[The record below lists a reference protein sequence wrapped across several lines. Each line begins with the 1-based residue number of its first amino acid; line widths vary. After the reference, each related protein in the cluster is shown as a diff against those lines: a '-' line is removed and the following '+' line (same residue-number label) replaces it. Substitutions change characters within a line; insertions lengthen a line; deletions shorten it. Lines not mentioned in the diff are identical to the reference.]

1 MKETFAVNGRR
12 VTVVGAARS
21 GLAAIDLLQSR
32 GALVTLA
39 DASTTFDGADALRG
53 RGVIVEL
60 GPHRPDQFTQT
71 DLIVLSPGVSP
82 DQPAVAQAR
91 NAGVPVIGEL
101 ELASRWLRGRIV
113 AITGTKGKSTTTT
126 LTSRMLAAGGFDAP
140 AGGNIGAA
148 LSAQVDASTADT
160 IHVIESSSFQLETID
175 TFHPWIAV
183 LVNLSADH
191 IDRHGTFDAYA
202 AAKKRIFENQT
213 ADDWAVINADDPAS
227 LALASQAR
235 AQRFDFALDAPI
247 TDGVT
252 VEGTSIVRRR
262 AGVSAPLVPLS
273 AIQVP
278 GRHLLSDVLAATA
291 VSCLAGVPA
300 AAMVDAVQGFH
311 GLAHALERVGTVEGV
326 AFVNDSKATNIVSAT
341 RAIESFDG
349 NVVVILGGKHKGGR
363 FEDLRDVVRERCV
376 AVVAIGEATPLVNA
390 ALSDVV
396 PVRQASSMADAVR
409 QAWGLAPTG
418 GTVLLA
424 PACASFDMF
433 RDYAARGTAFVE
445 EVRRLSD
452 GQSSVLA
459 PR

>member
-1 MKETFAVNGRR
+1 MTKPFDVRSR
-12 VTVVGAARS
+12 QVTVVGAARS
-21 GLAAIDLLQSR
+21 GLAAIDLLLGR
-32 GALVTLA
+32 GASVTLA
-39 DASTTFDGADALRG
+39 DAGSSLAGAEALEA
-53 RGVIVEL
+53 RGVNVQL
-60 GPHRPDQFTQT
+60 GPHRPGQFTAA
-71 DLIVLSPGVSP
+71 DLIVLSPGVP
-82 DQPAVAQAR
+82 LEQPAITQAR
-91 NAGVPVIGEL
+91 AVGVPVIGEL
-101 ELASRWLRGRIV
+101 ELASRWLKGRIV

-126 LTSRMLAAGGFDAP
+126 LTARMLAAGGFHAP

-148 LSAQVDASTADT
+148 LSAQVDESTADT

-202 AAKKRIFENQT
+202 AAKARIFENQT
-213 ADDWAVINADDPAS
+213 ATDWAVVNADDPAS
-227 LALASQAR
+227 LALAAHTRAR
-235 AQRFDFALDAPI
+235 RFDFALDAPVA
-247 TDGVT
+247 DGVT
-252 VEGTSIVRRR
+252 VEGASIVRRDGG
-262 AGVSAPLVPLS
+262 ASAPLVPLS

-291 VSCLAGVPA
+291 VGCLAGVPA
-300 AAMVDAVQGFH
+300 EAMVRAVEGFH
-311 GLAHALERVGTVEGV
+311 GLAHALERVGSVQGV
-326 AFVNDSKATNIVSAT
+326 SFVNDSKATNIVSAT
-341 RAIESFDG
+341 RSIESFERD
-349 NVVVILGGKHKGGR
+349 VVVILGGRHKGGR
-363 FEDLRDVVRERCV
+363 FEDLRDVVRDRCV
-376 AVVAIGEATPLVNA
+376 AVVAIGEATPLVHA

-396 PVRQASSMADAVR
+396 PVRPATSMGDAVR
-409 QAWGLAPTG
+409 QAWGLAPSG

>member
-1 MKETFAVNGRR
+1 MSASFSVRGKQ

-32 GALVTLA
+32 GARVTLA
-39 DASTTFDGADALRG
+39 DAASSLDGAEALRA
-53 RGVIVEL
+53 RGVQVDL
-60 GPHRPDQFTQT
+60 GPHRLDQF
-71 DLIVLSPGVSP
+71 DRANLIVLSPGVP
-82 DQPAVAQAR
+82 ADQEAVAHAR
-91 NAGVPVIGEL
+91 AAGIPVIGEL
-101 ELASRWLRGRIV
+101 ELASRWLKGRVV

-126 LTSRMLAAGGFDAP
+126 LTSRMLTAGGLHAP

-148 LSAQVDASTADT
+148 LSAQVEESTPDT
-160 IHVIESSSFQLETID
+160 VHVVETSSFQLETIE

-191 IDRHGTFDAYA
+191 IDRHGTFEAYA
-202 AAKKRIFENQT
+202 SAKARIFENQT
-213 ADDWAVINADDPAS
+213 TQDWAVVNADDPAS
-227 LALASQAR
+227 LALAQNAR
-235 AQRFDFALDAPI
+235 ARRFDFALDAPV

-252 VEGTSIVRRR
+252 VEGSTIVRRT
-262 AGVSAPLVPLS
+262 GGSSAPLVPLS

-300 AAMVDAVQGFH
+300 EAMVRAVEGFH
-311 GLAHALERVGTVEGV
+311 GLAHALERVGAVQGV

-341 RAIESFDG
+341 RSIESFERD
-349 NVVVILGGKHKGGR
+349 VVVILGGKHKGGR

-376 AVVAIGEATPLVNA
+376 AVVAIGEASPLVTA

-396 PVRQASSMADAVR
+396 TVRQASSMSDAVR
-409 QAWGLAPTG
+409 QAWAMAPVG

-433 RDYAARGTAFVE
+433 RDYAARGAAFVE

>member
-1 MKETFAVNGRR
+1 MAETFGVNGRR

-32 GALVTLA
+32 GAHVTLA
-39 DASTTFDGADALRG
+39 DASTSFEGADALRG

-101 ELASRWLRGRIV
+101 ELASRWLKGRIV

-202 AAKKRIFENQT
+202 AAKARIFENQT
-213 ADDWAVINADDPAS
+213 AEDWAVINADDPAS
-227 LALASQAR
+227 LVLASQAR

-300 AAMVDAVQGFH
+300 AAMVDAVQGFQ

-396 PVRQASSMADAVR
+396 PVREASSMADAVR

>member
-1 MKETFAVNGRR
+1 MATPFDVRGRA

-32 GALVTLA
+32 GASVTLA
-39 DASTTFDGADALRG
+39 DASSSFDGAAALEA
-53 RGVIVEL
+53 RGVGVQL
-60 GPHRPDQFTQT
+60 GPHRPDQFTSA
-71 DLIVLSPGVSP
+71 DLLVLSPGVP
-82 DQPAVAQAR
+82 LAQPAIVEAR
-91 NAGVPVIGEL
+91 AVGVPVIGEL
-101 ELASRWLRGRIV
+101 ELASWWLTGRVV

-126 LTSRMLAAGGFDAP
+126 LTSRMLTAGGFHAP

-148 LSAQVDASTADT
+148 LSAQVEESTTET
-160 IHVIESSSFQLETID
+160 IHVIEASSFQLETID

-202 AAKKRIFENQT
+202 AAKARIFENQT
-213 ADDWAVINADDPAS
+213 TTDWAVVNADDPAS
-227 LALASQAR
+227 LALASQAC

-247 TDGVT
+247 TDGIT
-252 VEGTSIVRRR
+252 VEGASIVRR
-262 AGVSAPLVPLS
+262 AGGVSAPLVPLS

-291 VSCLAGVPA
+291 VGCLAGVPA
-300 AAMVDAVQGFH
+300 EAMVRAIEEFH
-311 GLAHALERVGTVEGV
+311 GLAHALERVGTVQGV
-326 AFVNDSKATNIVSAT
+326 SFVNDSKATNIVSAT
-341 RAIESFDG
+341 RSIESFERD
-349 NVVVILGGKHKGGR
+349 VVVILGGKHKGGR
-363 FEDLRDVVRERCV
+363 FEDLRDVVRARCV
-376 AVVAIGEATPLVNA
+376 AVIAIGEATPLVQA

-396 PVRQASSMADAVR
+396 VVRQASSMEDAVR
-409 QAWGLAPTG
+409 QAWGLAPSG

>member
-1 MKETFAVNGRR
+1 MATPFDVRGRA

-32 GALVTLA
+32 GACVTLA
-39 DASTTFDGADALRG
+39 DASSSCDGAAALEA
-53 RGVIVEL
+53 RGVGVQL
-60 GPHRPDQFTQT
+60 GPHRLDQFTSA
-71 DLIVLSPGVSP
+71 DLLVLSPGVP
-82 DQPAVAQAR
+82 LAQPAIEQAR
-91 NAGVPVIGEL
+91 AVGVPVIGEL
-101 ELASRWLRGRIV
+101 ELASRWLAGRVV

-126 LTSRMLAAGGFDAP
+126 LTSRMLTAGGVHAP

-148 LSAQVDASTADT
+148 LSAQVEESTAET
-160 IHVIESSSFQLETID
+160 IHVIEASSFQLETID

-183 LVNLSADH
+183 LVNLSTDH

-202 AAKKRIFENQT
+202 AAKARIFENQT
-213 ADDWAVINADDPAS
+213 TTDWAVVNADDPAS

-235 AQRFDFALDAPI
+235 ARRFDFALDAPI
-247 TDGVT
+247 TDGIT
-252 VEGTSIVRRR
+252 VEGASIVRR
-262 AGVSAPLVPLS
+262 AGGVSAPLVPLS

-291 VSCLAGVPA
+291 VGCLAGVPA
-300 AAMVDAVQGFH
+300 EAMVRAIEEFH
-311 GLAHALERVGTVEGV
+311 GLAHALERVGTVQGV
-326 AFVNDSKATNIVSAT
+326 SFVNDSKATNIVSAT
-341 RAIESFDG
+341 RSIESFERD
-349 NVVVILGGKHKGGR
+349 VVVILGGKHKGGR
-363 FEDLRDVVRERCV
+363 FEDLRDVVRARCV
-376 AVVAIGEATPLVNA
+376 AVIAIGEATPLVQA

-396 PVRQASSMADAVR
+396 VVRQASSMEDAVR
-409 QAWGLAPTG
+409 QAWGLAPSG

>member
-1 MKETFAVNGRR
+1 MVKPFDVHGRN

-32 GALVTLA
+32 GARVTLA
-39 DASTTFDGADALRG
+39 DAAASFEGAEALRA
-53 RGVIVEL
+53 RGVVVDL
-60 GPHRPDQFTQT
+60 GPHRPDQFTQA
-71 DLIVLSPGVSP
+71 DLIVLSPGVP
-82 DQPAVAQAR
+82 YEQAPIS
-91 NAGVPVIGEL
+91 NARQVGVPVIGEL
-101 ELASRWLRGRIV
+101 ELASRWLKGRVV

-126 LTSRMLAAGGFDAP
+126 LTSRMLTAGGFHAP

-148 LSAQVDASTADT
+148 LSAQVDESTAET

-191 IDRHGTFDAYA
+191 IDRHGTFEAYA
-202 AAKKRIFENQT
+202 AAKARIFENQT
-213 ADDWAVINADDPAS
+213 DADWAVVNADDPAS
-227 LALASQAR
+227 MALASRAR
-235 AQRFDFALDAPI
+235 ARRFDFALDAPI
-247 TDGVT
+247 ADGVT
-252 VEGTSIVRRR
+252 VEGASIVRRS
-262 AGVSAPLVPLS
+262 AGTSAPLVPLS

-291 VSCLAGVPA
+291 VGCLAGIPA
-300 AAMVDAVQGFH
+300 EAMVNAVEGFH
-311 GLAHALERVGTVEGV
+311 GLAHALERVGTLQGV

-341 RAIESFDG
+341 RSIESFERD
-349 NVVVILGGKHKGGR
+349 VVVILGGKHKGGR
-363 FEDLRDVVRERCV
+363 FEDLRDVVRDRCV
-376 AVVAIGEATPLVNA
+376 AVVAIGEAASLVNA

-396 PVRQASSMADAVR
+396 PVRQATSMGDAVR
-409 QAWGLAPTG
+409 QAWGLAPSG

>member
-1 MKETFAVNGRR
+1 MSMTFSVQGQH
-12 VTVVGAARS
+12 VVVVGAARS
-21 GLAAIDLLQSR
+21 GLAAVDLLQAR
-32 GALVTLA
+32 GARVTLA
-39 DASTTFDGADALRG
+39 DAAQTLDAAAGLRT
-53 RGVIVEL
+53 RGVDVQL
-60 GPHRPDQFTQT
+60 GPHRRDQFMRA
-71 DLIVLSPGVSP
+71 DLVVLSPGVPS
-82 DQPAVAQAR
+82 DQEALVEAR
-91 NAGVPVIGEL
+91 RAGVPVIGEL
-101 ELASRWLRGRIV
+101 ELASRWLQGRVV

-126 LTSRMLAAGGFDAP
+126 LTARILAEGGIHAP

-148 LSAQVDASTADT
+148 LSAQVDASTAET
-160 IHVIESSSFQLETID
+160 VHVIEASSFQLETID
-175 TFHPWIAV
+175 RFHPWIAV

-191 IDRHGTFDAYA
+191 LDRHGTFDAYSE
-202 AAKKRIFENQT
+202 AKARIFEHQT
-213 ADDWAVINADDPAS
+213 TDDWAVVNADDPAA
-227 LALASQAR
+227 LALAAR
-235 AQRFDFALDAPI
+235 ARARRFDFGLDAPVRN
-247 TDGVT
+247 GVT
-252 VEGTSIVRRR
+252 VEGSSIVRRED
-262 AGVSAPLVPLS
+262 GTSAPLVPLS

-291 VSCLAGVPA
+291 VGCLAGVPPE
-300 AAMVDAVQGFH
+300 AMVRAVEGFH
-311 GLAHALERVGTVEGV
+311 GLAHALERVGTVQNV
-326 AFVNDSKATNIVSAT
+326 SFVNDSKATNIVSAT
-341 RAIESFDG
+341 RSIESFEQG
-349 NVVVILGGKHKGGR
+349 VVVILGGKHKGGR

-396 PVRQASSMADAVR
+396 PVRQATSMGDAVR
-409 QAWGLAPTG
+409 QAWALAPAG

>member
-1 MKETFAVNGRR
+1 MTKPFDVRGRQ

-21 GLAAIDLLQSR
+21 GLAAIDLLLGR
-32 GALVTLA
+32 GAYVTLA
-39 DASTTFDGADALRG
+39 DATSSLAGAEALQA
-53 RGVIVEL
+53 RGVSVQL
-60 GPHRPDQFTQT
+60 GPHRPDQFTSA
-71 DLIVLSPGVSP
+71 DLIVLSPGVP
-82 DQPAVAQAR
+82 LAQPAIAQAR
-91 NAGVPVIGEL
+91 TVGVPIIGEL
-101 ELASRWLRGRIV
+101 ELASRWLKGRIV

-126 LTSRMLAAGGFDAP
+126 LTARMLAAGGFHAP

-148 LSAQVDASTADT
+148 LSAQVEESTADT

-191 IDRHGTFDAYA
+191 IDRHGTFDSYA
-202 AAKKRIFENQT
+202 AAKARIFENQT
-213 ADDWAVINADDPAS
+213 ATDWAVVNADDPAS
-227 LALASQAR
+227 LALASHTRAR
-235 AQRFDFALDAPI
+235 RFDFALDAPVA
-247 TDGVT
+247 DGVT
-252 VEGTSIVRRR
+252 VEGASIVRRDGG
-262 AGVSAPLVPLS
+262 ASAPLVPLS

-291 VSCLAGVPA
+291 VGCLAGVPA
-300 AAMVDAVQGFH
+300 EAMVRAVEGFH
-311 GLAHALERVGTVEGV
+311 GLAHALERVGTVQGV
-326 AFVNDSKATNIVSAT
+326 SFVNDSKATNIVSAT
-341 RAIESFDG
+341 RSIESFERD
-349 NVVVILGGKHKGGR
+349 VVVILGGKHKGGR
-363 FEDLRDVVRERCV
+363 FEDLRDVVRDRCV

-396 PVRQASSMADAVR
+396 PVRQATSMGDAVR
-409 QAWGLAPTG
+409 QAWGLAPSG